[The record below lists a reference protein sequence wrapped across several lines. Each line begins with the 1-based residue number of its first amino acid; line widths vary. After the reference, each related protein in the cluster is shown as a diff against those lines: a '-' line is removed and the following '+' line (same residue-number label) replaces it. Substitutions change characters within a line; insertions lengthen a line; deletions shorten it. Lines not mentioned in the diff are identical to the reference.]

1 MTEERVGTKPSTR
14 VLDGRSLLNSA
25 SWMTGS
31 NLVAQSCAYGSLV
44 LLARWLTPVS
54 FGTVAVGMAIV
65 GIGVLI
71 VDRGTWGAVIVEK
84 RLTRGDLTRAFWR
97 CMATGLVL
105 AVAMAAASE
114 SVVDRFATGGDVAA
128 VAAIALCLPLH
139 AIAVVPTAL
148 LQRSMQFRRLGALN
162 ALANIGSAVAAVLI
176 AVAGFGVWA
185 LVARQLVLYGVV
197 AILSAVLCLPALR
210 NHDVGD
216 GPSERSEGTRT
227 ERWFFLFSITD
238 SVTGSLDKLIVGIFA
253 NAAFVGL
260 YSIAGT
266 IALAPWKQ
274 FSAQIGQVLFA
285 AAACEPDDCHRRTE
299 WSVQLMAMLML
310 PLLPLGILVAPVV
323 LPAVLGPQWT
333 AIVPVFQI
341 LLVIGIG
348 NAVVNFIAEPL
359 TGMGFMPF
367 RAKLILAQ
375 GVATFVALAVL
386 VPTDGIVG
394 AAGAQ
399 LLVFLPYAA
408 VYFTAGARRA
418 NTSAAALWRQLRPAV
433 EAVALQIA
441 VSAVVLIGLV
451 GAGVP
456 APPSAGVAGVAGLL
470 ACVPMMLRSFARIRS

>member
-1 MTEERVGTKPSTR
+1 M
-14 VLDGRSLLNSA
+14 
-25 SWMTGS
+25 
-31 NLVAQSCAYGSLV
+31 
-44 LLARWLTPVS
+44 
-54 FGTVAVGMAIV
+54 
-65 GIGVLI
+65 
-71 VDRGTWGAVIVEK
+71 
-84 RLTRGDLTRAFWR
+84 
-97 CMATGLVL
+97 
-105 AVAMAAASE
+105 
-114 SVVDRFATGGDVAA
+114 
-128 VAAIALCLPLH
+128 
-139 AIAVVPTAL
+139 
-148 LQRSMQFRRLGALN
+148 
-162 ALANIGSAVAAVLI
+162 
-176 AVAGFGVWA
+176 WA

-433 EAVALQIA
+433 EAVALR
-441 VSAVVLIGLV
+441 SRL
-451 GAGVP
+451 
-456 APPSAGVAGVAGLL
+456 APS
-470 ACVPMMLRSFARIRS
+470 C

>member
-1 MTEERVGTKPSTR
+1 MTEERAGTKPSTR

-128 VAAIALCLPLH
+128 VAAIALCLPAARDRRGADRTAT
-139 AIAVVPTAL
+139 AIDAVPAPGRPERTGQHRVGGGSGPDCGGRFRSVGPGRPTTRAVRRGGDPLGGAVPA
-148 LQRSMQFRRLGALN
+148 
-162 ALANIGSAVAAVLI
+162 GSS
-176 AVAGFGVWA
+176 
-185 LVARQLVLYGVV
+185 QLY
-197 AILSAVLCLPALR
+197 
-210 NHDVGD
+210 VGD

-238 SVTGSLDKLIVGIFA
+238 SVTGSLDKLIIGIFA
-253 NAAFVGL
+253 DAAFVGL

-285 AAACEPDDCHRRTE
+285 AAACEPADCHRRTE

-310 PLLPLGILVAPVV
+310 PLLPLGILVAPSS
-323 LPAVLGPQWT
+323 
-333 AIVPVFQI
+333 
-341 LLVIGIG
+341 
-348 NAVVNFIAEPL
+348 
-359 TGMGFMPF
+359 F
-367 RAKLILAQ
+367 RRFSVRS
-375 GVATFVALAVL
+375 G
-386 VPTDGIVG
+386 
-394 AAGAQ
+394 
-399 LLVFLPYAA
+399 
-408 VYFTAGARRA
+408 
-418 NTSAAALWRQLRPAV
+418 RP
-433 EAVALQIA
+433 
-441 VSAVVLIGLV
+441 SCRY
-451 GAGVP
+451 
-456 APPSAGVAGVAGLL
+456 SRF
-470 ACVPMMLRSFARIRS
+470 CW